1 MGTPDF
7 AVPALNILVENGY
20 DVAAVIT
27 ATDKRGGRG
36 NKKIL
41 QSAVKKYA
49 LKKGLNVLQPKN
61 LKAPEFVKEL
71 KKLEADLQV
80 VVAFRMLPKIVWAM
94 PRYGTFNLHGSLLP
108 RYRGAAPINWS
119 IINGDKETGV
129 TSFFI
134 QQEIDTGDLLFQ
146 ENMPI
151 GENDTAG
158 IIHDR
163 MMILGAEVV
172 LKTVQAI
179 EKDEYDLQ
187 KQDDSLATKA
197 PKIYRETCEINFDQT
212 TEKVHNFIRGLSP
225 YPAAWTTLDGLQL
238 KILKTTKDLQS
249 HELKA
254 GTIVSDNKKEIKIA
268 TQDGFVQVHELQLQG
283 KKRLK
288 TRDFL
293 NGFSFS
299 I

>member
-61 LKAPEFVKEL
+61 LKAPEFVEEL